1 MEQTIPK
8 DSMDLLIALK
18 SSPVQLGRSG
28 RGAAQILLD
37 FGLAEKREVP
47 HDQNIVDDAGSL
59 FDWQLRITTQG
70 EVFLASMNE
79 EKRDSARNARRDWR
93 TAIVSALIGAF
104 GLYLAQNIIPCIRE
118 FLLKRIGG

>member
-8 DSMDLLIALK
+8 DSLDLLIALK

-37 FGLAEKREVP
+37 LGLAEKREVP
-47 HDQNIVDDAGSL
+47 HNQTLVDDIGSL

-70 EVFLASMNE
+70 EVFLASIKAS
-79 EKRDSARNARRDWR
+79 KRESARNARRDWR
-93 TAIVSALIGAF
+93 IAIVSALIGAF
-104 GLYLAQNIIPCIRE
+104 GLYLVQNIIPCIRE
-118 FLLKRIGG
+118 FLLKKIGG

>member
-8 DSMDLLIALK
+8 DSLDLLIALK

-37 FGLAEKREVP
+37 LGLAEKREVP
-47 HDQNIVDDAGSL
+47 HNQNLVDDIGSL

-70 EVFLASMNE
+70 EVFLASIKAS
-79 EKRDSARNARRDWR
+79 KRESARNARRDWR
-93 TAIVSALIGAF
+93 IAIVSALIGAF
-104 GLYLAQNIIPCIRE
+104 GLYLVQNIIPCIRE
-118 FLLKRIGG
+118 FLLKKIGG